1 MFTGID
7 ALQLATNGL
16 IYADAVQY
24 VCLLPFHVHNVRNMR
39 ETLHINKPGC
49 SKINGIAYDHTT
61 CNCFAV
67 CDKLDKYRVRQDKMQ

>member
-1 MFTGID
+1 MAFTSLCGLRRQFEVFPGLRFKVFTGID

-24 VCLLPFHVHNVRNMR
+24 DCLLPFHVPNVRNMG

-49 SKINGIAYDHTT
+49 SKINGIG
-61 CNCFAV
+61 
-67 CDKLDKYRVRQDKMQ
+67 